1 MTRTEAT
8 SGADRP
14 GSPFGDATGGG
25 SGSGGDEGGG
35 GRKSRGGGLSTKVAV
50 VASAVGLIYGYD
62 TGSISGALVFLE
74 SDYHLTT
81 LWTSVITSVVVVGS
95 LVGAAVGPR
104 VANELGRRRA
114 MLAVAFGFMAFAGLS
129 ALPLGV
135 WWLTVVRLFLGVTVG
150 LATVVAPVF
159 ISEFASEHNR
169 GRLGTAFQFFTCAGV
184 IISLL
189 TAWALSGSRSW
200 EAVLGLAAAP
210 AGAVFLALLRFPDSP
225 RWYAMKG
232 RRAQAL
238 ATLRRLE
245 PDAEPGAGSGA
256 DSDAGAAAVAERS
269 LAAIEADLA
278 EGEQGR
284 FREIFTR
291 QHARAT
297 FFVIAFGFAVQ
308 ITGNNTI
315 LYFSPTIFAKAGF
328 GDAADSILASTL
340 VQVVAAVGVVLSMAV
355 VDRWGRRPPLLV
367 GTAAMVAGHVVMT
380 LVFAQSRISTGTGY
394 VATAAIG
401 LFYLGFYFGIGSLI
415 WVYTGEAFPARLRSV
430 GAGALLLSD
439 FVANLIA
446 TFAFPN
452 VLASLGGSAA
462 FGAFA
467 VLSVLALVF
476 LYRMAPETKG
486 RSLEEIR
493 GYWEN
498 GGRWRGPARAGS
510 ATADAASGTGAG
522 PGSRTGGGT
531 GGR

>member
-1 MTRTEAT
+1 MTRTAAADG
-8 SGADRP
+8 GAD
-14 GSPFGDATGGG
+14 
-25 SGSGGDEGGG
+25 SGSTAGGAPPAGGPDG
-35 GRKSRGGGLSTKVAV
+35 AGTRPVARRQRGLGTKVAV
-50 VASAVGLIYGYD
+50 VASAIGLIYGYD

-74 SDYHLTT
+74 KDYQLST
-81 LWTSVITSVVVVGS
+81 LWTSVITSIVVVGS

-129 ALPLGV
+129 AAPFGV
-135 WWLTVVRLFLGVTVG
+135 WWLTAVRLLLGVTVG
-150 LATVVAPVF
+150 MATVVAPVF
-159 ISEFASEHNR
+159 ISEFAAEHNR

-184 IISLL
+184 IVSLL
-189 TAWALSGSRSW
+189 TAWALSASQSW

-210 AGAVFLALLRFPDSP
+210 AGVVFLALLRFPDSP
-225 RWYAMKG
+225 RWYAMRG

-238 ATLRRLE
+238 DTLRRLD
-245 PDAEPGAGSGA
+245 PDA
-256 DSDAGAAAVAERS
+256 DAAAR
-269 LAAIEADLA
+269 LAAIEADL
-278 EGEQGR
+278 ELGEHGR

-291 QHARAT
+291 RHARAT

-315 LYFSPTIFAKAGF
+315 LYFSPKIFEKAGF

-340 VQVVAAVGVVLSMAV
+340 VQVIAAAGVVLSMLV

-367 GTAAMVAGHVVMT
+367 GTAAMVVGHVVMT
-380 LVFAQSRISTGTGY
+380 LVFMQPRISTGTGY
-394 VATAAIG
+394 LATAAIG

-467 VLSVLALVF
+467 VLSAVALVF

-486 RSLEEIR
+486 RSLEEVR

-498 GGRWRGPARAGS
+498 GGRWSTAPAR
-510 ATADAASGTGAG
+510 
-522 PGSRTGGGT
+522 PGR
-531 GGR
+531 

>member
-1 MTRTEAT
+1 MAGTRSAGGAGEEGPVTGT
-8 SGADRP
+8 GSGAGAIIGEER
-14 GSPFGDATGGG
+14 GDVGREDVGREGETRQATHQPPDAQHTAPARAPERRSLG
-25 SGSGGDEGGG
+25 
-35 GRKSRGGGLSTKVAV
+35 TKVAV
-50 VASAVGLIYGYD
+50 VASAIGLIYGYD

-81 LWTSVITSVVVVGS
+81 LWTSVITSIVVVGS

-129 ALPLGV
+129 AVPLGL
-135 WWLTVVRLFLGVTVG
+135 WWLTVVRLLLGVTVG

-159 ISEFASEHNR
+159 ISEFASEENR

-189 TAWALSGSRSW
+189 TAWALSGSESW

-210 AGAVFLALLRFPDSP
+210 AGVVFLALLRFPDSP
-225 RWYAMKG
+225 RWYAMRG
-232 RRAQAL
+232 MRERAL
-238 ATLRRLE
+238 ETLRRLD
-245 PDAEPGAGSGA
+245 PDA
-256 DSDAGAAAVAERS
+256 DAPAR
-269 LAAIEADLA
+269 LTAIEADLA
-278 EGEQGR
+278 ESEHGR
-284 FREIFTR
+284 FREIFAKR
-291 QHARAT
+291 YARPT

-328 GDAADSILASTL
+328 GDGADSILASTL

-355 VDRWGRRPPLLV
+355 VDRWGRRPPLIL
-367 GTAAMVAGHVVMT
+367 GTAAMVVGHTVMAF
-380 LVFAQSRISTGTGY
+380 VFAQDRISTGTGY

-439 FVANLIA
+439 FAANLIA

-452 VLASLGGSAA
+452 VLAAFGGSTA

-467 VLSVLALVF
+467 VLSALALVF

-493 GYWEN
+493 GYWDN
-498 GGRWRGPARAGS
+498 KATWSRAE
-510 ATADAASGTGAG
+510 
-522 PGSRTGGGT
+522 
-531 GGR
+531 